1 MLLLMSDASQNG
13 KRSGAGIKGMGIN
26 PDDLA
31 CVHVDR
37 GYLYRLIKYLKSWS
51 IVIVFLCH
59 SKNLWS
65 KYSAVATALLQ
76 YRYKELLIHS

>member
-37 GYLYRLIKYLKSWS
+37 GYLYRMIKYLKS
-51 IVIVFLCH
+51 
-59 SKNLWS
+59 
-65 KYSAVATALLQ
+65 
-76 YRYKELLIHS
+76 